1 LLPGRKRRIIKKFG
15 RHPRQADPARLLR
28 SFKPFMH
35 RRLIPLQQAF
45 LRLQQRGETLARR
58 AFTGRPRA
66 LVATVVVLATGVLFS
81 GGWVAWFAYDLT
93 TGLPNR
99 QALRDMGDMV
109 QSTTIF
115 DASDRPVFTIF
126 KEQRIEVPLEKVSQN
141 VINAVISVEDQR
153 FFDHSGIDAV
163 RIGGALLKN
172 LQSGRRSEG
181 GSTITQ
187 QLARLMFLNRGKTYR
202 RKLKEVIVA
211 AYLENLYSKQEILEM
226 YLNKVYFGDGL
237 HGVEAAARGYFGKS
251 AADLEVAEAAMLAGL
266 IQSPSSYAPTVN
278 LDRAVARRNV
288 VLQTMVNSGA
298 IDAATAERA
307 KSAPVKINNALEI
320 KETFGLYFKEQV
332 RRELVDRFGWQ
343 RVYQGGLRVYTT
355 IDSDLQTAAEAMLED
370 GLQEIERR
378 PGFKHAKRAVPAGGA
393 AATTEAPEYLQGALL
408 AMDPA
413 NGHVSVMVGGRNF
426 GESHFNRAVQAKR
439 QSGSAFKPFVYA
451 AALEAGYSP
460 ASLITGLNDP
470 ILTVEGG
477 WLPEDDHSTGN
488 EMTMRSAL
496 RTSSNRAA
504 VQMLASVGIP
514 KAVGYAEKLNVGK
527 PPSVPSLALG
537 ASDVTLDALTAA
549 YGSFADGGIVRTP
562 ILIRRVEDSDGI
574 VLYGE
579 EDKSHRAVSE
589 ATAFL
594 MASMLSD
601 VINAG
606 TGFRAR
612 QNGFALPAAGKTG
625 TTNDY
630 HDAWFVGF
638 TPHLVAGVWV
648 GFDQPQTIAS
658 GGYAGELAVPIWAAF
673 MKRATR
679 GDKPDWFERPAN
691 VVGLNVCRITGKL
704 PTGGCDN
711 VPVVNRDGIVETRSM
726 VYTEYFVRG
735 TQPADICSLH
745 TPSFTE
751 RLAGIFG
758 KDAGVPVS
766 ADAVGLPPPAASTS
780 GTPVNP
786 TVASAEAGKDEKVEE
801 PKKKRGFWSRV
812 FGRGAEEEKA
822 ELKRVEE
829 EQKKEEEARKKAE
842 ERRRKGG

>member
-1 LLPGRKRRIIKKFG
+1 
-15 RHPRQADPARLLR
+15 
-28 SFKPFMH
+28 M
-35 RRLIPLQQAF
+35 
-45 LRLQQRGETLARR
+45 
-58 AFTGRPRA
+58 
-66 LVATVVVLATGVLFS
+66 
-81 GGWVAWFAYDLT
+81 
-93 TGLPNR
+93 N
-99 QALRDMGDMV
+99 
-109 QSTTIF
+109 
-115 DASDRPVFTIF
+115 
-126 KEQRIEVPLEKVSQN
+126 
-141 VINAVISVEDQR
+141 
-153 FFDHSGIDAV
+153 
-163 RIGGALLKN
+163 
-172 LQSGRRSEG
+172 
-181 GSTITQ
+181 
-187 QLARLMFLNRGKTYR
+187 
-202 RKLKEVIVA
+202 
-211 AYLENLYSKQEILEM
+211 
-226 YLNKVYFGDGL
+226 
-237 HGVEAAARGYFGKS
+237 
-251 AADLEVAEAAMLAGL
+251 
-266 IQSPSSYAPTVN
+266 
-278 LDRAVARRNV
+278 
-288 VLQTMVNSGA
+288 
-298 IDAATAERA
+298 
-307 KSAPVKINNALEI
+307 
-320 KETFGLYFKEQV
+320 
-332 RRELVDRFGWQ
+332 
-343 RVYQGGLRVYTT
+343 
-355 IDSDLQTAAEAMLED
+355 
-370 GLQEIERR
+370 
-378 PGFKHAKRAVPAGGA
+378 
-393 AATTEAPEYLQGALL
+393 
-408 AMDPA
+408 PA

-426 GESHFNRAVQAKR
+426 GDSHFNRAVQAKR

-470 ILTVEGG
+470 ILTVKGA
-477 WLPEDDHSTGN
+477 WLPEDDHSTGD

-549 YGSFADGGIVRTP
+549 YGAFADGGIVRTP
-562 ILIRRVEDSDGI
+562 ILIRRVEDSDGA
-574 VLYGE
+574 VLYRE

-630 HDAWFVGF
+630 NDAWFVGF
-638 TPHLVAGVWV
+638 TPHLVTGVWV

-679 GDKPDWFERPAN
+679 GAKPDWFERPAN
-691 VVGLNVCRITGKL
+691 VVGLNVCRVSGKL

-711 VPVVNRDGIVETRSM
+711 VQVVNREGSIETRSM

-758 KDAGVPVS
+758 KDAGIPVS
-766 ADAVGLPPPAASTS
+766 ADAVGLPPPGPSTS
-780 GTPVNP
+780 GMPSTP
-786 TVASAEAGKDEKVEE
+786 TVEVAEAGKDEKVEE
-801 PKKKRGFWSRV
+801 PKKKRGFWSRI
-812 FGRGAEEEKA
+812 FGRGEEEEEKA
-822 ELKRVEE
+822 RKKADEDRKREERKREE
-829 EQKKEEEARKKAE
+829 ERKKAE
-842 ERRRKGG
+842 RRPGG